1 MGVGIGCGLVRGK
14 ICICLRTGHSSQ
26 IVKLQHC
33 LIQSW
38 AELRPLPCTP
48 PRAPAAF
55 SAPEICVFNT
65 IWSCGK
71 LQGVPRRFCQFVCK
85 YAPHGARTKMAMNGQ
100 GHRVPHAGD
109 VCAHARADGGP
120 GACCGPVVPHG
131 QRVRAARAQARA
143 LRAPDAVS
151 AALAAGRRGHEA
163 AIDSGERECSSP
175 TDSAC

>member
-1 MGVGIGCGLVRGK
+1 
-14 ICICLRTGHSSQ
+14 
-26 IVKLQHC
+26 
-33 LIQSW
+33 
-38 AELRPLPCTP
+38 
-48 PRAPAAF
+48 
-55 SAPEICVFNT
+55 
-65 IWSCGK
+65 
-71 LQGVPRRFCQFVCK
+71 
-85 YAPHGARTKMAMNGQ
+85 MAMNGQ

-109 VCAHARADGGP
+109 VRAHARADGGP

-175 TDSAC
+175 TDSACCCVSPCCERGFVSGIARPAGYAA